1 MRVNDRDIELDG
13 DGFLRD
19 FDAWDNAIAD
29 AFAAEANIA
38 LTDAHREILTL
49 LRRYYGE
56 FGHSPAMRPFVN
68 YVKRELGQDKGNSIY
83 LMQLFPGSPAKLA
96 ARIAGL
102 PRPEHC
108 L

>member
-1 MRVNDRDIELDG
+1 MRVGDRDIELDG

-19 FDAWDNAIAD
+19 FDQWNDAIAE
-29 AFAAEANIA
+29 AFAADADIV
-38 LTDAHREILTL
+38 LGDAHREILTL
-49 LRRYYGE
+49 LRRYYRE
-56 FGHSPAMRPFVN
+56 FGQSPAMRPFVN
-68 YVKRELGQDKGNSIY
+68 YVKRELGPDKGNSIY
-83 LMQLFPGSPAKLA
+83 LMQLFSGSPAKLA